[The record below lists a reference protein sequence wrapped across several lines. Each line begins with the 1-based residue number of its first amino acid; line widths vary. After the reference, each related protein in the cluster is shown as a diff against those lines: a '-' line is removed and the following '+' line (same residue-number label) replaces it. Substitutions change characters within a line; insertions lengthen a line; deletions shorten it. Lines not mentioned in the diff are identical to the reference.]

1 MTLLDETNQR
11 ILTLLQQ
18 NARLTHAQIAREV
31 GLTAP
36 SVAERIRKLED
47 AGIIERYTATINPQ
61 KLGYTLKAFIHLTC
75 PATRYAAVQQ
85 WAQNKKEVREVYHVL
100 GQVSLMLD
108 VQARTIKDL
117 EKLVQELSTFGTTE
131 TTLVFSTLMH
141 QNMW

>member
-1 MTLLDETNQR
+1 MSLLDETNQR

-18 NARLTHAQIAREV
+18 NARLTHAQMAREV

-47 AGIIERYTATINPQ
+47 AGIIENYTATINPQ

-75 PATRYAAVQQ
+75 PATRYKAVQE
-85 WAQNKKEVREVYHVL
+85 WAQHKKEIREIYHVL

-108 VQARTIKDL
+108 IQTRSIEDL
-117 EKLVQELSTFGTTE
+117 ETLVQQLSTFGTTE
-131 TTLVFSTLMH
+131 TTLVFSTLLH
-141 QNMW
+141 QNSW